1 MRLTLTASPTMR
13 INAEM
18 LTPDHCNSLS
28 AKQLAKQTLPS
39 SEGEIAMGDLFE
51 IEEDSSKSL
60 LISGDCEQ
68 FDYVGAKMKE
78 HQLKVEGSVGDYAA
92 ANLEGGQ
99 LEITGN
105 VGHYTACSMS
115 GGTVIVEGDA
125 GDATGGAS
133 IGAVQ
138 GMSGGTVLIMGDAGD
153 RTANLMR
160 RGLIVVRD
168 NNGDYGAAHMKAGNL
183 VVLKQNGSHCAYAM
197 HRGTVLLGDASSAEN
212 LGDTFITQPYNYN
225 MDFLILLYKHIS
237 QLAPALQ
244 NLPRKKLIRR
254 YIGDLAVGG
263 KGEVLVPY
271 A

>member
-1 MRLTLTASPTMR
+1 MRLTLTSSPTMR

-28 AKQLAKQTLPS
+28 AQQLAKQTLPS
-39 SEGEIAMGDLFE
+39 SAGEVAIGDLFD

-60 LISGDCEQ
+60 LISGDCQQ
-68 FDYVGAKMKE
+68 FDYLGAKMKE
-78 HQLKVEGSVGDYAA
+78 NQLKIEGSVGDYAA
-92 ANLEGGQ
+92 ANLGGGQ
-99 LEITGN
+99 LEITGD
-105 VGHYTACSMS
+105 VGHYTACNMS
-115 GGTVIVEGDA
+115 SGTVIVEGSA

-138 GMSGGTVLIMGDAGD
+138 GMSGGTVIIMGNAGD

-160 RGLIVVRD
+160 RGLVVVRG

-183 VVLKQNGSHCAYAM
+183 VVLKQNGSHCAYGM
-197 HRGTVLLGDASSAEN
+197 HRGTVLLNDASSTEK
-212 LGDTFITQPYNYN
+212 LGDTFISQPYNYN
-225 MDFLILLYKHIS
+225 MDFLILLYKHIG

-244 NLPRKKLIRR
+244 KLPRKKLIRR